1 MSMLAGDLPMRLIL
15 PTLLAAAALNGAI
28 AADLPERTG
37 IISLRDKPLTLVGP
51 ALTLGQPAPDAIL
64 RDGTLTPVALS
75 AASKGVRIV
84 LTVPSLDTP
93 VCSREAAA
101 FDQKIAALKD
111 VTVVL
116 VSRDLPF
123 SQKRA
128 CAAGH
133 IERLVLLSDFDQ
145 AALGRAWG
153 LSIKETGLLA
163 RAVVVLDAAGT
174 VRWQQIV
181 PNLAQEPDYDGALKA
196 AGELTGK

>member
-1 MSMLAGDLPMRLIL
+1 MRLIL
-15 PTLLAAAALNGAI
+15 PILFAAAVLDGS

-37 IISLRDKPLTLVGP
+37 VISLRDKPLTLVGP
-51 ALTLGQPAPDAIL
+51 ALVLGSPAPEATL
-64 RDGTLTPVALS
+64 RDGSLAPTTLA

-84 LTVPSLDTP
+84 ITVPSLDTP
-93 VCSREAAA
+93 VCTREAQA
-101 FDQKIAALKD
+101 FSQKIAGLKD
-111 VTVVL
+111 LSVVL

-123 SQKRA
+123 AQKRS
-128 CAAGH
+128 CAANK
-133 IERLVLLSDFDQ
+133 IENLTLLTDFDQ

-163 RAVVVLDAAGT
+163 RAVVVLDAAGI